1 MKILHDVAEK
11 LRAKLLEIWLY
22 IVGRTRC
29 HLLSLVV
36 DLKIPVEPLSI
47 CARKRGLNEVAFKL
61 FKFVLH
67 WRILF
72 IICALNQAEQF
83 IIIMFRL
90 AVHTTVVI
98 LKTYTAP
105 DC

>member
-1 MKILHDVAEK
+1 MDGDIILKILHDEAEK

-47 CARKRGLNEVAFKL
+47 CARKRGLNDIREYYLL
-61 FKFVLH
+61 FV
-67 WRILF
+67 
-72 IICALNQAEQF
+72 
-83 IIIMFRL
+83 
-90 AVHTTVVI
+90 
-98 LKTYTAP
+98 P
-105 DC
+105 

>member
-1 MKILHDVAEK
+1 MILHDVAEK

-36 DLKIPVEPLSI
+36 DLKIRVEPLSI
-47 CARKRGLNEVAFKL
+47 CARKRGLSEVAFKL
-61 FKFVLH
+61 LKFVLH
-67 WRILF
+67 QRILF

-83 IIIMFRL
+83 IIMFRL

-98 LKTYTAP
+98 LKTYPAP

>member
-1 MKILHDVAEK
+1 MKILHDAAEK

-22 IVGRTRC
+22 IVGHTRC

-36 DLKIPVEPLSI
+36 DLKIRVEPLSI

-67 WRILF
+67 QRILF

-83 IIIMFRL
+83 IINIMFRL

-98 LKTYTAP
+98 LKT
-105 DC
+105 

>member
-1 MKILHDVAEK
+1 MKILHDEAEK

-22 IVGRTRC
+22 IVGHTRC

-36 DLKIPVEPLSI
+36 DSKIRIEPLSI
-47 CARKRGLNEVAFKL
+47 CARKRGLKEVAFKL

-67 WRILF
+67 QRILF

-90 AVHTTVVI
+90 AVHRTVVI
-98 LKTYTAP
+98 LKTYTSP
-105 DC
+105 NC

>member
-11 LRAKLLEIWLY
+11 LRAKLLEIWLH

-47 CARKRGLNEVAFKL
+47 CARKRGLNKVAFKL

-67 WRILF
+67 QRILF
-72 IICALNQAEQF
+72 IICVLNQAEQF

-98 LKTYTAP
+98 LKTYPAP